1 MTDLFCENC
10 NNDLFKNSNNLND
23 YLNNIQKEI
32 DNNICLKIVTNIDLN
47 DVNKILNNY
56 IEIHDKKFI
65 VYNIKCIFDI
75 SFDDNDIYELETSC
89 IHNKEIYKLI
99 FQLQYFIDMILKTEG
114 KNFKK
119 INQMSIYIL
128 GDKCNMTDEF
138 SKYMRYSSI
147 ERKINQLPNKNQLSN
162 NILIKNKSHIIFNI

>member
-1 MTDLFCENC
+1 MTDLLCENC
-10 NNDLFKNSNNLND
+10 NNDSFKNSNNLND

-75 SFDDNDIYELETSC
+75 LFDDNDIYELETSY

-128 GDKCNMTDEF
+128 GDKCNMTDKY
-138 SKYMRYSSI
+138 SKYMRFSSI

-162 NILIKNKSHIIFNI
+162 NILIKSKSHIIFNI